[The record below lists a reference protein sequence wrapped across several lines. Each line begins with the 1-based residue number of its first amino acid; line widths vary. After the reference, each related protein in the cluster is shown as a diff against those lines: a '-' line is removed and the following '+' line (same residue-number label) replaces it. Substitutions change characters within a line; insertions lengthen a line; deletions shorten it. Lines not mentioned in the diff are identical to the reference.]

1 MEKVDEV
8 MKETNVKRRL
18 SGGASPVSLSSLSVG
33 EEAEIVG
40 ISSQCTGPQRRR
52 LLDFGIVPGKKIK
65 AVLQSAFGDT
75 IGYFILGT
83 VVGLRKEQ
91 AGLVFIKR
99 DHE

>member
-1 MEKVDEV
+1 

-18 SGGASPVSLSSLSVG
+18 SGGASPVPLSSLSVG

-40 ISSQCTGPQRRR
+40 ISRQCTGPQRRR

-65 AVLQSAFGDT
+65 VVLQSAFGDT
-75 IGYFILGT
+75 IGYFILGI
-83 VVGLRKEQ
+83 RKEQ